1 MLAIFFYFK
10 VIHKAMKEI
19 AYNAISHS
27 WITEFASFVS
37 TLIIIPVIVAS
48 ETSNESNDLK

>member
-1 MLAIFFYFK
+1 
-10 VIHKAMKEI
+10 MKEI

-48 ETSNESNDLK
+48 ETSNESNDLKW